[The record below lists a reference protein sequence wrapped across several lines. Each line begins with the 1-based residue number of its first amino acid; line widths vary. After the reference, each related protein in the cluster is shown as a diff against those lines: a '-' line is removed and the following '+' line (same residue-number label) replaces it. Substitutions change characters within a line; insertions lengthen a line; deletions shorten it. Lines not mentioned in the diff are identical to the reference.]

1 VGKFKEPAM
10 SEPDHHHQ
18 ASVTLDDSGAGLA
31 MFAIFTT
38 AVLIVTGAVVLVA
51 LVGGWWILAV
61 AFAIHA
67 LMTTVV
73 LVTIISVMNGR
84 PGPGSHRA
92 PAETFRR
99 ETRPTTPIEPVT
111 AP

>member
-1 VGKFKEPAM
+1 M

-84 PGPGSHRA
+84 PGPALTAHRPRLSA
-92 PAETFRR
+92 A
-99 ETRPTTPIEPVT
+99 RPDPRPRSSR
-111 AP
+111 